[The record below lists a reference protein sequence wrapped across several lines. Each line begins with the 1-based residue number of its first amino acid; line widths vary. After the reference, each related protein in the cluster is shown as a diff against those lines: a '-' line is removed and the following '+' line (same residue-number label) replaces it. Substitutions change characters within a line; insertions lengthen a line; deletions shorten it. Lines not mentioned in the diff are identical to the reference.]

1 MLTVSLAPTVKM
13 TLVETNMQRI
23 VLDTMSK
30 MMVCPVKRRKVQV
43 VLEKSKRSLLLKSVG
58 VASMITYAL
67 LETVLT
73 QS

>member
-1 MLTVSLAPTVKM
+1 MLTVLLALTVKM

-23 VLDTMSK
+23 LRDTMSK
-30 MMVCPVKRRKVQV
+30 LMVCPVKRRKVQV
-43 VLEKSKRSLLLKSVG
+43 VLEKNKRSLLLKSVG